1 MAAAYQIFGNGGSY
15 TPPHYI
21 KSIVGADGETLYSYS
36 SEPVRVVSENTAW
49 IMNRMLRSN
58 VQMEDG
64 LGRYASIDGI
74 EVIGKTGTRDN
85 ISEVVTDQ
93 WFAGGTPDM
102 CAALWIGSDDQNL
115 LKSAG
120 TYPSSSKVWSNVMS
134 AITNKNPSFTPCG
147 DTVSA
152 EVCRVSGGIAT
163 LGCTETETGWF
174 APGTLPAECSL
185 HN

>member
-1 MAAAYQIFGNGGSY
+1 M
-15 TPPHYI
+15 
-21 KSIVGADGETLYSYS
+21 
-36 SEPVRVVSENTAW
+36 
-49 IMNRMLRSN
+49 
-58 VQMEDG
+58 
-64 LGRYASIDGI
+64 
-74 EVIGKTGTRDN
+74 
-85 ISEVVTDQ
+85 TDQ

-120 TYPSSSKVWSNVMS
+120 TYPSTSKVWSNVMS

-147 DTVSA
+147 DTASA
-152 EVCRVSGGIAT
+152 KICRVSGGIAT
-163 LGCTETETGWF
+163 PGCAETETGWF